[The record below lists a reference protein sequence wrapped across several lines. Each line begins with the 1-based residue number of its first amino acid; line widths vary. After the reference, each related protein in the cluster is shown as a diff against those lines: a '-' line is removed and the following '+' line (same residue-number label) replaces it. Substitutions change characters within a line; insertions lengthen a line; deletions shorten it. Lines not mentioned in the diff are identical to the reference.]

1 MSLKSLKWITLNAIL
16 IILNFG
22 KRQSQMLINWLDWN
36 CSFVLVAADQTRDS
50 EIKTNQKIWK
60 CTHTHKLTHIC
71 LTINVCVPMQK
82 HLLPQE
88 PLPTCSYLHWISS
101 ATSRNPTDKNAFYH
115 LFESITISVS
125 CFYNKIF
132 CKPIIW
138 GKLSGFENQLL
149 EPLARSPKT
158 TLFATRQDPF
168 FTRGSN
174 SKQASQ

>member
-60 CTHTHKLTHIC
+60 CTHTHKFTHIC
-71 LTINVCVPMQK
+71 LTINVGVPMQK

-149 EPLARSPKT
+149 EPLPRSPKT